1 MLSTSSYAISYHI
14 LLHACGNPTPVMANR
29 GSEENTDSEHE
40 SPPTISRVRLQNITL
55 DRDGIRSKKLLRL
68 KRKRSSKMGILTR
81 VQNEIK
87 GLMLNSGNYNLVKDR
102 IKEFKQFL
110 QEFKE
115 AHDAYHSQL
124 SDENE
129 IKESNEY
136 YHTTVLLGIDLARDV
151 GNWISST
158 TVETRLLQSQEDLHP
173 EDSISNAGSRAGSKS
188 SRRSRKSSSIV
199 SRASSISAAKTK
211 AAAKRAVLQA
221 DATSLERFHALQKEE
236 LSIQQQ
242 RRALELQKEI
252 GKAQAEE
259 LVYVEA
265 EPDHVATPRS
275 LVPAA
280 NRPTYSQSA
289 VNDCSSDSRSP
300 NNEPTLEKSDN
311 EPQNFTEVPKVDK
324 PPNSNAASWPCDD
337 PKPIVKPSSLP
348 TVKEELSKRIVAHLK
363 RFSKGC

>member
-1 MLSTSSYAISYHI
+1 MLSTSSYAINYHV
-14 LLHACGNPTPVMANR
+14 LLHARGNPTPVMADR

-40 SPPTISRVRLQNITL
+40 SSPTISRVRLENITL
-55 DRDGIRSKKLLRL
+55 DWDGIRSEKLLRL
-68 KRKRSSKMGILTR
+68 KRRRSSKKGVLTR
-81 VQNEIK
+81 VKNEIK
-87 GLMLNSGNYNLVKDR
+87 GLMLNSGNYELVKYR
-102 IKEFKQFL
+102 IEEFKQFL

-115 AHDAYHSQL
+115 AHAAYHSQL

-136 YHTTVLLGIDLARDV
+136 YDTAVLLGTDLAHKV

-158 TVETRLLQSQEDLHP
+158 TVETRLLRSQEDLHP
-173 EDSISNAGSRAGSKS
+173 EDSISNAGSRASSKL

-199 SRASSISAAKTK
+199 SRTSSISAAKTK

-221 DATSLERFHALQKEE
+221 EAASLERFHPLQKEE
-236 LSIQQQ
+236 LSIQQR
-242 RRALELQKEI
+242 RRALELQTEI

-259 LVYVEA
+259 MVYIEA
-265 EPDHVATPRS
+265 EADHVATPRS
-275 LVPAA
+275 LVSAA

-289 VNDCSSDSRSP
+289 VNDCSSESRPP

-324 PPNSNAASWPCDD
+324 PLNSNAASWPCDD
-337 PKPIVKPSSLP
+337 PKLIVKPSSLP
-348 TVKEELSKRIVAHLK
+348 SVKEEPVK
-363 RFSKGC
+363 